1 MLKDF
6 CFQCNILSKSLLID
20 CVLCMNFLAEALSWK
35 LEGTSLKNKKKNW
48 NSDDEWEFTNH
59 SQSTIVI
66 KNLSKNKILTM
77 DDYRNVDFIAMEI
90 DQDEKLNL
98 QWRIGKS
105 NF

>member
-1 MLKDF
+1 M
-6 CFQCNILSKSLLID
+6 I
-20 CVLCMNFLAEALSWK
+20 FLAEALLWK
-35 LEGTSLKNKKKNW
+35 LEDTTLKNKKKNW
-48 NSDDEWEFTNH
+48 HSDDEWEFTNH
-59 SQSTIVI
+59 SQSTILI

-90 DQDEKLNL
+90 DQDEKLNI